1 MYHITLLL
9 NVEWS
14 ASLLSHPFSL
24 NFLTL
29 GFCFPQPHQRVF
41 SLSNMAAAGPK
52 PMSKLSIWGSREK
65 SREIVAHSLA
75 ARFASLL
82 RACSRAQGFHQGTY
96 VSKGVFERC
105 TSTGSGLFTFL
116 SSCIAQI
123 FSWIV
128 STCVKKLSNINVI
141 ASRHIKR
148 EKFSLPFDVGLS
160 KAAY

>member
-1 MYHITLLL
+1 MYHITLWL

-14 ASLLSHPFSL
+14 ASLLSHSFSL

-29 GFCFPQPHQRVF
+29 GFCFPQPRPQGLF
-41 SLSNMAAAGPK
+41 AFQYG
-52 PMSKLSIWGSREK
+52 GSRSPSLWEQALHLGE
-65 SREIVAHSLA
+65 SREVT
-75 ARFASLL
+75 RDG
-82 RACSRAQGFHQGTY
+82 RACSRGSFCLTFESLLAGSGFSLGN
-96 VSKGVFERC
+96 SCKGVFEWC
-105 TSTGSGLFTFL
+105 TSTGNRFFTFL
-116 SSCIAQI
+116 SSFFAQI

-128 STCVKKLSNINVI
+128 STCVKKLSNTNVI